1 MKVTQ
6 NQAIFGVALGLIM
19 ILISMFG
26 PKFDNAQML
35 SSAVKLLCEHPVGD
49 TRRTIS
55 VEGSGFFVNKSTIV
69 TNEHVS
75 PINSECSA
83 IITTDDQPYLLP
95 TKILRSEAEI
105 DLAILELEN
114 EINIVPASIFIGDII
129 TGNEVVAVGFPGN
142 VAGEQS
148 FSTFIETNDVKDIE
162 AFIKPQLF
170 KGVVSSSYEL
180 GNVSYI
186 QTDAAINPG
195 ISGGPLF
202 KVNGQLVGIN
212 TSVDPEATETGF
224 SVSVSELIPLLEDL
238 GIVFQR
244 ESNFDSSVRN
254 FNGFGFLIISVIILS
269 TSIILLSQ
277 AQPVPQLTDNKGYAG
292 SSQKPKLEF
301 TDTRVQ
307 PQILEIKDKPLT
319 IGRDPRANI
328 RFPSEWTFLS
338 KVHCQIA
345 YNYNGKYFIIQ
356 DLNSKNGTFVD
367 GKKLKKGARHKAKEG
382 AVISLAKTECSFKL
396 L

>member
-1 MKVTQ
+1 M
-6 NQAIFGVALGLIM
+6 
-19 ILISMFG
+19 
-26 PKFDNAQML
+26 
-35 SSAVKLLCEHPVGD
+35 
-49 TRRTIS
+49 
-55 VEGSGFFVNKSTIV
+55 
-69 TNEHVS
+69 
-75 PINSECSA
+75 
-83 IITTDDQPYLLP
+83 
-95 TKILRSEAEI
+95 
-105 DLAILELEN
+105 AILELEN

-277 AQPVPQLTDNKGYAG
+277 AQPVPQLTDNKAMPA
-292 SSQKPKLEF
+292 QV
-301 TDTRVQ
+301 R
-307 PQILEIKDKPLT
+307 
-319 IGRDPRANI
+319 N
-328 RFPSEWTFLS
+328 LS
-338 KVHCQIA
+338 
-345 YNYNGKYFIIQ
+345 
-356 DLNSKNGTFVD
+356 
-367 GKKLKKGARHKAKEG
+367 
-382 AVISLAKTECSFKL
+382 
-396 L
+396 